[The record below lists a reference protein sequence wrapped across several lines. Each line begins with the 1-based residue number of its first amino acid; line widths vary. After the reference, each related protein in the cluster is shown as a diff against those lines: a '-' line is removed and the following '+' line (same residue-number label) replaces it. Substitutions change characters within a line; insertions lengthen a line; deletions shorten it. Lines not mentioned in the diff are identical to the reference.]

1 MSFKWSNTK
10 TLFCHLRKNKIIA
23 IKKGKNTKM
32 ESTRENLQ
40 RKLQLLEQGI
50 QETIETR
57 FEVEIVIVVVE
68 ATSTTL

>member
-1 MSFKWSNTK
+1 ME
-10 TLFCHLRKNKIIA
+10 
-23 IKKGKNTKM
+23 KGKNTKM